1 MGFYWPCA
9 DRNYVRPD
17 KNLSKISEGIRF
29 GDCSAITTPSWNV
42 LLEDLEIIQITF
54 AADECGFLIATEPNI
69 SYQTTLHISHS
80 GKALKNIGLTCS
92 RLEVF
97 TIDPVHDI

>member
-1 MGFYWPCA
+1 M
-9 DRNYVRPD
+9 RPD

-42 LLEDLEIIQITF
+42 LSEDLEMIQITF
-54 AADECGFLIATEPNI
+54 AADECGFLISTEPNI

-80 GKALKNIGLTCS
+80 GNVLKNI
-92 RLEVF
+92 
-97 TIDPVHDI
+97 